1 MSGRVRTVAVVGRD
15 AALWMPAA
23 LKRSFGSTGIEVSA
37 VELPSL
43 LQSEDGLATVPSI
56 RGLHRMLNLDEDIVI
71 KACDAVPMVGQ
82 RFSNWSEAAPPL
94 MHAFENEPPA
104 GANFSFIQYWLKGRL
119 EGLKV
124 DLSHFGVG
132 TSAAFQGRVPLAGE
146 FGSITL
152 GRFGFHLD
160 ARAYTN
166 LLKQFSQH
174 LGVSARSARSVEVK
188 VKSDRPGSRPGR
200 RHTYRGGPVH

>member
-15 AALWMPAA
+15 AALWITAAA
-23 LKRSFGSTGIEVSA
+23 LKRAFGSTGVEVSA

-43 LQSEDGLATVPSI
+43 LQSEDVYATVPSV

-104 GANFSFIQYWLKGRL
+104 GANFSFIQ
-119 EGLKV
+119 
-124 DLSHFGVG
+124 
-132 TSAAFQGRVPLAGE
+132 
-146 FGSITL
+146 
-152 GRFGFHLD
+152 
-160 ARAYTN
+160 
-166 LLKQFSQH
+166 
-174 LGVSARSARSVEVK
+174 
-188 VKSDRPGSRPGR
+188 
-200 RHTYRGGPVH
+200 